1 MQIELERLQGDLER
15 KRAMS
20 LDLSR
25 THAQRAGAQA
35 SAQAERERL
44 AKRVGTLQAS
54 QKSVAEDLARVNV
67 ELAKTEPEVV
77 ELGQAIEAL
86 RVSRTDAEERMSDI
100 SGARAIAYEREQSLS
115 SKLSESKLEFA
126 TAKERSLSLTRE
138 HRERVRD
145 LERAQHAKER
155 AERDLV
161 VLDVASK
168 RIEPLHDVLQN
179 LKESA
184 TAWVNDLAGKAALE
198 QSNSASLNASIN
210 EARAASRAAH
220 DELEATQAKLN
231 EIRIEKGKLEVQV
244 EAAISTIVDECG
256 TPLETALEIPAP
268 QDRAAAEGEAF
279 KMRRRLNSM
288 GTIDS
293 SAAEEYEAMK
303 ERYDFMAAQVEDME
317 AARRSLKRIVAAIDE
332 RMQQQFDVTFEQ
344 VNENFK
350 TIFAQLFPGGSA
362 SLSLVGEE
370 EGQSSLGVEV
380 EAQPRGKKISKM
392 TLMSGGEKSLTA
404 IALLFAVYRIRHAPF
419 YILDEVEAALD
430 DSNLRRLIAYLA
442 TLRNETQLIMITHQ
456 RRTMEMSD
464 VLYGVSMQA
473 DGVTKVFSQRLKDA
487 LPNAD

>member
-1 MQIELERLQGDLER
+1 MLARERELDDLRAQLEASNEEQATVQIELERLQGDLER

-168 RIEPLHDVLQN
+168 RIEPV
-179 LKESA
+179 A
-184 TAWVNDLAGKAALE
+184 R
-198 QSNSASLNASIN
+198 
-210 EARAASRAAH
+210 RAAKPERIGHRMGERPCGPRRRSSRAIPPRSM
-220 DELEATQAKLN
+220 LP
-231 EIRIEKGKLEVQV
+231 
-244 EAAISTIVDECG
+244 STR
-256 TPLETALEIPAP
+256 
-268 QDRAAAEGEAF
+268 RA
-279 KMRRRLNSM
+279 RL
-288 GTIDS
+288 
-293 SAAEEYEAMK
+293 
-303 ERYDFMAAQVEDME
+303 RV
-317 AARRSLKRIVAAIDE
+317 
-332 RMQQQFDVTFEQ
+332 
-344 VNENFK
+344 
-350 TIFAQLFPGGSA
+350 P
-362 SLSLVGEE
+362 
-370 EGQSSLGVEV
+370 
-380 EAQPRGKKISKM
+380 PM
-392 TLMSGGEKSLTA
+392 T
-404 IALLFAVYRIRHAPF
+404 
-419 YILDEVEAALD
+419 
-430 DSNLRRLIAYLA
+430 NLRRRRRNSMKSA
-442 TLRNETQLIMITHQ
+442 LR
-456 RRTMEMSD
+456 RASSKCR
-464 VLYGVSMQA
+464 
-473 DGVTKVFSQRLKDA
+473 
-487 LPNAD
+487 